1 MDEYL
6 RQFPLDRFKMIEPGI
21 GGLEFFD
28 HIWDFLRK
36 LLQGLRHAEQY
47 FGRHGAAQR
56 MAYIGKIVAQWAND
70 VVEAAGFR
78 ETFVGCAVMSTIAR
92 LFKPFGV
99 DNLF

>member
-1 MDEYL
+1 
-6 RQFPLDRFKMIEPGI
+6 
-21 GGLEFFD
+21 
-28 HIWDFLRK
+28 
-36 LLQGLRHAEQY
+36 
-47 FGRHGAAQR
+47 